1 MQGAQL
7 NFLAMA
13 RYTVFHKRIK
23 LKTRQAKTA
32 CSRRKRHIRVEAKLS
47 TLDTKKKKKKTGC
60 FASKYIWVGDDSV
73 VFWNLVTQKDR
84 S

>member
-47 TLDTKKKKKKTGC
+47 TLDTKKKKKKPDVLPLNI
-60 FASKYIWVGDDSV
+60 FEWAMI
-73 VFWNLVTQKDR
+73 L
-84 S
+84 